1 MSEKTKLHAEAL
13 IALNLRIMDAT
24 QLLVLV
30 LIGLFAGILSGFIGI
45 GGGVIIVPALI
56 YFLGL
61 SQFEAQGT
69 SLAVMLPPVGIMA
82 FYNYYTGGHV
92 SIKFAIIIAITFIVG
107 GYLGSKI
114 ALRLNPNV
122 VRFIFGLI
130 MMYIALRLVW
140 TSSIKLFIEHA
151 D

>member
-1 MSEKTKLHAEAL
+1 
-13 IALNLRIMDAT
+13 MDAT
-24 QLLVLV
+24 QLIVLV

-61 SQFEAQGT
+61 TQFQAQGT

-82 FYNYYTGGHV
+82 FYNNSDGGHV
-92 SIKFAIIIAITFIVG
+92 NIKYAMIIAITFILG

-122 VRFIFGLI
+122 VRFVFGLLMI
-130 MMYIALRLVW
+130 YVAVRLVW